1 MTIDII
7 TKADLED
14 LRHKIDLM
22 HKLLHESN
30 RKPELKL
37 YTNATLSEYL
47 GVTPRC
53 LQNWRDK
60 GLIEFSQIGHSIY
73 YTQKAVDDFLE
84 GHKVKKFN

>member
-1 MTIDII
+1 MILDIV
-7 TKADLED
+7 TKADLDD
-14 LRHKIDLM
+14 LRQKIDQI
-22 HKLLHESN
+22 HGLLQEQNRETGHGLFSN
-30 RKPELKL
+30 
-37 YTNATLSEYL
+37 TALSGYL

-60 GLIEFSQIGHSIY
+60 GLIEFSQIGHSIF